1 MLIIILSMDVYFFL
15 FQSWLSSLML
25 SDRVQVLGCAA
36 ILLSGSGV
44 ESSV

>member
-1 MLIIILSMDVYFFL
+1 MLIIFLLVDVYFYL
-15 FQSWLSSLML
+15 FQRWLSALTL
-25 SDRVQVLGCAA
+25 SNRVQVLGCAA